1 MNIYEKEKIEIIF
14 TDFKNNVLPQIRTA
28 IEGREKKSVVSALDG
43 RVQAI
48 EALIG
53 NASAA
58 DSDNIINKVVEMID
72 FFSGITESDTI
83 ASLLQNV
90 RSDIMG
96 EFSSYYTKTQVDN
109 LLNGLQA
116 APTVVNGRLI
126 FPAHANVEVSG
137 GRLILAQ

>member
-58 DSDNIINKVVEMID
+58 DSDSIINKVVEMID

-83 ASLLQNV
+83 ASLLQNL
-90 RSDIMG
+90 RTDIMG

-109 LLNGLQA
+109 LLNGLQ

>member
-83 ASLLQNV
+83 ASLLQNL
-90 RSDIMG
+90 RTDIMG

-116 APTVVNGRLI
+116 PTVVDGRLI